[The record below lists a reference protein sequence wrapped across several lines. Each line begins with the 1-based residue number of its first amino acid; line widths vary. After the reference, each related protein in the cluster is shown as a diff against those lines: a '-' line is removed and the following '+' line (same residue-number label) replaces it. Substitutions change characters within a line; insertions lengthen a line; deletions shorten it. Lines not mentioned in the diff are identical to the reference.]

1 MRTTPFLSVK
11 KGKKEERKKEKNST
25 SCETV
30 EDPDDATL
38 CSDFCHEELSARMSF
53 TSFCER
59 LCDSV
64 AYEPVIALRINRYI
78 LAIISAK
85 QRWTNALIVFFA

>member
-11 KGKKEERKKEKNST
+11 KEKREGKKERKNST
-25 SCETV
+25 PCETV
-30 EDPDDATL
+30 EDADNASL

-64 AYEPVIALRINRYI
+64 AYEPVI
-78 LAIISAK
+78 
-85 QRWTNALIVFFA
+85 